1 MSSSDEAIQSALAG
15 IRRKIE
21 AMKKEPSRWDDLAL
35 EDYQGIRNETIDEIL
50 EVLDRAGR

>member
-21 AMKKEPSRWDDLAL
+21 AMKNEPSRWDDLAL